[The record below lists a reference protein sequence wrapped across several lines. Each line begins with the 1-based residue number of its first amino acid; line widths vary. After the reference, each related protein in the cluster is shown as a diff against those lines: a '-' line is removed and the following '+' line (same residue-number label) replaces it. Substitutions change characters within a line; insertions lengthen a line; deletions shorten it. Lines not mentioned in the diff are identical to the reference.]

1 MIEPNQKITAV
12 VLAAGQGTRMKSQY
26 PKVLHQILGRPMI
39 AYLLDT
45 LKAVGFEDILLVVG
59 YQAET
64 VKEALRDYQVRF
76 VVQEPQ
82 QGTGHAVQVAM
93 SAVPPEVK
101 TVLVLCGDAPLIAGE
116 SIEALLAAHTKAGAA
131 VTVQTAVLPDG
142 LHYGRVVRETED
154 IRHLR
159 IGKKLPSNKILRGQV
174 VKVVQVKDAKDRP
187 EILAIR
193 EINTGAYCFEAAFL
207 KQGLEQIPK
216 SPVTGE
222 IYLTDM
228 IQIARERG
236 RGVEALVDPD
246 WENLL
251 GINSR
256 GELAEA
262 TRTVKRRIN
271 ARHMDQ
277 GVTLVDPEATYI
289 EFFVSI
295 GRDTII
301 YPNVY
306 LQGRTVIGEN
316 CVLEPHVKIVDA
328 VLDSGVH
335 VRMCSV
341 ISDSRLAPG
350 VVVGPFSHL
359 RPGSDL
365 REGARVGNFVEV
377 KKSVLHPG
385 VKANH
390 LTYLG
395 DAVVGP
401 KVNVGAGTITCNYDG
416 VNKHPTIIEEG
427 AFIGSNTALVAPV
440 TIGAGAYVGA
450 GSTITKDVPPGK
462 LGISR
467 ARQVNLERRFIGKKK
482 EMADADPLDAD
493 RLARVLKEIGLE
505 CAPDGTDELL
515 KLLTGGG
522 IQTVG
527 SFRKI
532 ANEENLK
539 LIKNMCRQSAGRDP
553 DTHELVVNLANL
565 ASSGL
570 TPKPQSS

>member
-1 MIEPNQKITAV
+1 MIEHNPKITAV
-12 VLAAGQGTRMKSQY
+12 VLAAGQGTRMKSQH

-45 LKAVGFEDILLVVG
+45 LKAVGLEDILVVVG
-59 YQAET
+59 YQAEK
-64 VKEALRDYQVRF
+64 VKEALADHQVRF

-82 QGTGHAVQVAM
+82 KGTGHAVQVAM

-101 TVLVLCGDAPLIAGE
+101 TVLVLCGDAPLIAKE
-116 SIEALLAAHTKAGAA
+116 SIEALFKAHKKAGAA

-142 LHYGRVVRETED
+142 LHYGRVVRDEA
-154 IRHLR
+154 
-159 IGKKLPSNKILRGQV
+159 GQV
-174 VKVVQVKDAKDRP
+174 MEVVQSRDATP
-187 EILAIR
+187 EILKIL
-193 EINTGAYCFEAAFL
+193 EINTGTYFFDADFL
-207 KQGLEQIPK
+207 RHALGHLQPNNVQQEL
-216 SPVTGE
+216 
-222 IYLTDM
+222 YLTDL
-228 IQIARERG
+228 IRLAWDHDLQ
-236 RGVEALVDPD
+236 VEALVEKD
-246 WENLL
+246 WENVL

-256 GELAEA
+256 QDLAQA
-262 TRTVKRRIN
+262 GQWLKRRIN

-277 GVTLVDPEATYI
+277 GVTLMDPEATYI

-341 ISDSRLAPG
+341 ITESRLAPG

-377 KKSVLHPG
+377 KKSVLHEG

-450 GSTITKDVPPGK
+450 GSTITKDVPAGK

-467 ARQVNLERRFIGKKK
+467 ARQVNLERRPVGKKK
-482 EMADADPLDAD
+482 ELEDADYLNVANLPL
-493 RLARVLKEIGLE
+493 VLKELGLE

-532 ANEENLK
+532 ANEENLE

-565 ASSGL
+565 AASGL